1 MARNGTGQYVAP
13 NSSWN
18 PAIGGVLATAGDW
31 QALLNDLSAALT
43 QSVSRD
49 GQSPMQGNLNL
60 SNNKITGLAA
70 GTGAG
75 DAATWAQLFGA
86 STQADIA
93 SAATTDIGVQN
104 TSFLRV
110 TGTTT
115 ITSFG
120 TNYRGPRFLTF
131 AGAVTLT
138 QSSTL
143 VLPGGANIT
152 TAEGDSLIVIPGATS
167 GTSDKWIV
175 VAYQKAQNA
184 FPVTSGSAS
193 VALSSVEVTLT
204 SDQSAYPVITFTGT
218 LTANV
223 NVVFPNDIKSYRILN
238 NTTGAFTVTC
248 KTSAGT
254 GVVVPAGSSDIF
266 CNGTNIIRDLTPS
279 TEITS
284 KIEPVTASVASNAL
298 TVTLNPTTLDFRSAT
313 LGSGTV
319 NTRAIATAL
328 SAVVPLGAT
337 LGTTNAVLSKVTL
350 VAIDNAGT
358 VELAVCNGSLSLD
371 ESTLISTTALSADAD
386 SASVVYSTTARTNV
400 PFRVVGF
407 IESTQA
413 TAGTWATA
421 PSKIQGAGGQAL
433 QASGRGITSATA
445 VTASGT
451 SVDFTGIPSWV
462 RRVTVMFSG
471 VSTNGTSLPRIQ
483 IGTSGVIQTSGYL
496 GSGGVM
502 AASVAVSLDTGGF
515 VMSGTGNWSAATTA
529 GGTVTLNLMDSSTG
543 LWSCS
548 GLLGSSSAAIIYFTG
563 GSKALS
569 GTLDR
574 IRITTVNGT
583 DVFDA
588 GTINILM
595 EG

>member
-1 MARNGTGQYVAP
+1 MPRNGSGQFSP
-13 NSSWN
+13 TNSSWS
-18 PAIGGVLATAGDW
+18 PGVNGILATASDW
-31 QALLNDLSAALT
+31 NSLLADLSAALT

-49 GQSPMQGNLNL
+49 GQSPMTGNLPMG
-60 SNNKITGLAA
+60 NNKVTGLAA
-70 GTGAG
+70 GTATG

-93 SAATTDIGVQN
+93 SATTTDIGVQN

-120 TNYRGPRFLTF
+120 TSYRGPRFLTF
-131 AGAVTLT
+131 ADAVTLT
-138 QSSTL
+138 NSSTL
-143 VLPGGANIT
+143 VLPGGADIT
-152 TAEGDSLIVIPGATS
+152 TAAGDSLIVIPGATS

-218 LTANV
+218 LTADV
-223 NVVFPNDIKSYRILN
+223 TVIFPNDIKSYRVLN

-266 CNGTNIIRDLTPS
+266 CNGTNIVQDLTPS

-313 LGSGTV
+313 LGSGAV
-319 NTRAIATAL
+319 NTRAIATAI

-350 VAIDNAGT
+350 LAIDNAGT
-358 VELAVCNGSLSLD
+358 IELAVCNGSLSLD
-371 ESTLISTTALSADAD
+371 ESTLISTTALSADSD

-400 PFRVVGF
+400 PFRIVGF
-407 IESTQA
+407 VESTQS

-462 RRVTVMFSG
+462 KRITVMFSG
-471 VSTNGTSLPRIQ
+471 VSTNGTSSVQIQ
-483 IGTSGVIQTSGYL
+483 IGDSGGVETTGYL
-496 GSGGVM
+496 GASSIIQSGVSTLNSTTGVLLNFGDQTT
-502 AASVAVSLDTGGF
+502 ASSRNGAVVLSQLN
-515 VMSGTGNWSAATTA
+515 GNTWSA
-529 GGTVTLNLMDSSTG
+529 
-543 LWSCS
+543 
-548 GLLGSSSAAIIYFTG
+548 F
-563 GSKALS
+563 
-569 GTLDR
+569 GTLSLGNVNVTNVTAFSKTLSDVLTQ
-574 IRITTVNGT
+574 IRITTVNGA
-583 DVFDA
+583 DAFDS